1 VSTDRRLIRTL
12 RPYTGLLLLAIVAAT
27 LASLFDGVTIIILI
41 PFLKLLFGTA
51 GPLSTGSTT
60 LEAWTSRMLA
70 PVLDGRTV
78 AEASAWIMGI
88 LVGAL
93 ALKNVF
99 VYLRA
104 QTNVRMQESV
114 VRDLRR
120 QLFDHLLVV
129 DLRFFQETRV
139 GQLLAALIADADQAK
154 GAVAG
159 SLDSLVQNT
168 IMILT
173 TMVIL
178 MTISWRLTLLTLLTA
193 PVLLLG
199 IRALVR
205 RIRRQVQLRA
215 EERGHMTGIAAE
227 RLAAMKLIRSS
238 GTEASETAGWG
249 DIVTRYRKR
258 VIRTQRFASLTSPV
272 TEVFA
277 GLVLVLVIFAATLP
291 AVTGRP
297 LGPEATIAFLLA
309 ALKMMSPLK
318 QLTQFPTQWA
328 TAAAGAER
336 IFRLLD
342 EPAVELDRPGQQPA
356 TFTRDLVFDRVSF
369 RYAETGDLVLDDV
382 SFAVRRGQIV
392 ALVGPSGAGKTT
404 LVELV
409 PRFWQ
414 PTSGEIRMDGVPL
427 DRLNRHS
434 LRRLMGVVGQDTVL
448 LNDTVAANIAYGMPD
463 ATREQVAVAAA
474 AANAAEFIARL
485 PQGYDTILGERGARL
500 SGGQRQRI
508 AIARALLRDSPILIL
523 DEATSALDTESER
536 LVQQAI
542 DRLMQ
547 DRTVLVIA
555 HRLATVRHADLILV
569 LDGGRIVEQGT
580 HESLLLAG
588 GLYRR
593 LHDLQFLALEEARS
607 G

>member
-27 LASLFDGVTIIILI
+27 LASVFDGVTIVILI

-60 LEAWTSRMLA
+60 LEQWTSRILA
-70 PVLDGRTV
+70 PFLDGRTV
-78 AEASAWIMGI
+78 GQASAWIMGI
-88 LVGAL
+88 LVAAL
-93 ALKNVF
+93 VLKNLF
-99 VYLRA
+99 VYIRA
-104 QTNVRMQESV
+104 QTNIRMQESV

-193 PVLLLG
+193 PILLMG
-199 IRALVR
+199 IQALVR
-205 RIRRQVQLRA
+205 RIRRLVQLRA

-227 RLAAMKLIRSS
+227 RLSAMKLIRAS
-238 GTEASETAGWG
+238 GTEAKEAAEW
-249 DIVTRYRKR
+249 DEIVSRYRKR
-258 VIRTQRFASLTSPV
+258 VIRTQRFSSLTSPV

-277 GLVLVLVIFAATLP
+277 GIVLVLVIFAATVP

-328 TAAAGAER
+328 TAAAGAAR
-336 IFRLLD
+336 IWSSTECRSATPRTETRSWMTCRL
-342 EPAVELDRPGQQPA
+342 R
-356 TFTRDLVFDRVSF
+356 
-369 RYAETGDLVLDDV
+369 
-382 SFAVRRGQIV
+382 FA
-392 ALVGPSGAGKTT
+392 
-404 LVELV
+404 
-409 PRFWQ
+409 
-414 PTSGEIRMDGVPL
+414 
-427 DRLNRHS
+427 
-434 LRRLMGVVGQDTVL
+434 
-448 LNDTVAANIAYGMPD
+448 
-463 ATREQVAVAAA
+463 
-474 AANAAEFIARL
+474 
-485 PQGYDTILGERGARL
+485 GARSWPWWGPRGRAKPPWWNWCRG
-500 SGGQRQRI
+500 SGSRPRG
-508 AIARALLRDSPILIL
+508 
-523 DEATSALDTESER
+523 
-536 LVQQAI
+536 
-542 DRLMQ
+542 
-547 DRTVLVIA
+547 
-555 HRLATVRHADLILV
+555 
-569 LDGGRIVEQGT
+569 
-580 HESLLLAG
+580 
-588 GLYRR
+588 
-593 LHDLQFLALEEARS
+593 RS
-607 G
+607 GWTGCRSTG

>member
-27 LASLFDGVTIIILI
+27 LASVFDGVTIVILI

-60 LEAWTSRMLA
+60 LEQWTSRILA
-70 PVLDGRTV
+70 PFLDGRTV
-78 AEASAWIMGI
+78 GQASAWIMGI
-88 LVGAL
+88 LVAAL
-93 ALKNVF
+93 VLKNLF
-99 VYLRA
+99 VYIRA
-104 QTNVRMQESV
+104 QTNIRMQESV

-193 PVLLLG
+193 PILLMG
-199 IRALVR
+199 IQALVR
-205 RIRRQVQLRA
+205 RIRRLVQLRA

-227 RLAAMKLIRSS
+227 RLSAMKLIRAS
-238 GTEASETAGWG
+238 GTEAKEAAEW
-249 DIVTRYRKR
+249 DEIVSRYRKR
-258 VIRTQRFASLTSPV
+258 VIRTQRFSSLTSPV

-277 GLVLVLVIFAATLP
+277 GIVLVLVIFAATVP

-336 IFRLLD
+336 IFHLLD
-342 EPAVELDRPGQQPA
+342 EPAVEVDRAGQQPA

-369 RYAETGDLVLDDV
+369 RYAEDGDQVLDDV
-382 SFAVRRGQIV
+382 SFAVRRGEIV

-448 LNDTVAANIAYGMPD
+448 LNDTVAANIAYGMPG

-485 PQGYDTILGERGARL
+485 PQGYDTVLGERGARL

-580 HESLLLAG
+580 HQSLLLAG

-607 G
+607 